1 MTHSRAQAF
10 VLRSLALLAA
20 LLLLAA
26 APVRAQSSGTVEL
39 VVTDPETGAPL
50 PGASVRVDGD
60 PAGVSDSGGRVRL
73 EGLPAGAHFIEVEM
87 VGRHSMQPQVEVSPG
102 QTLELEVLLEAA
114 DVRLPEVEVEAQ
126 PDEGPGNAISRAFA
140 RTRGTGML
148 ISRGQIER
156 SRARRLSELLGKV
169 PGVRIVYGSGGAV
182 ATLPG
187 SGGPDPISSGGSS
200 ISQRCVA
207 QVYMDGVLLRSPS
220 LDIVAIQDLD
230 AVEVYLHVVPAEY
243 SGYNAGCGVIVL
255 HTRTQ

>member
-1 MTHSRAQAF
+1 VTLPRAQAF

-20 LLLLAA
+20 LLLAA
-26 APVRAQSSGTVEL
+26 APARAQQSGGAVEL
-39 VVTDPETGAPL
+39 VVTDPDTGAPL

-73 EGLPAGAHFIEVEM
+73 EGLSVGAHFIDVEM
-87 VGRHSMQPQVEVSPG
+87 VGRHSMQPQVEVSAG

-114 DVRLPEVEVEAQ
+114 DVRLPEMQVEAQ

-140 RTRGTGML
+140 RTRGTGIL

-156 SRARRLSELLGKV
+156 SRVRRLSELLGKV
-169 PGVRIVYGSGGAV
+169 PGVRVVYASGDPV
-182 ATLPG
+182 ATLQG
-187 SGGPDPISSGGSS
+187 NGGPDPISAGGS
-200 ISQRCVA
+200 IGQRCVA
-207 QVYMDGVLLRSPS
+207 QVYMDGIQLRSPS

-230 AVEVYLHVVPAEY
+230 AVEVYLHVVPVEY
-243 SGYNAGCGVIVL
+243 SGSSAGCGVIVL

>member
-1 MTHSRAQAF
+1 VTHSRAQAF
-10 VLRSLALLAA
+10 VLRPLALVAA

-26 APVRAQSSGTVEL
+26 VPVRAQSGGTVEL
-39 VVTDPETGAPL
+39 VVTDPDTGAPL

-73 EGLPAGAHFIEVEM
+73 DGLAAGAHFIDVEM

-140 RTRGTGML
+140 RTRGTGIL

-182 ATLPG
+182 ATLQG
-187 SGGPDPISSGGSS
+187 SGGPDPISSGGS
-200 ISQRCVA
+200 IGQRCVA

-220 LDIVAIQDLD
+220 LDIVAIQDLA

-243 SGYNAGCGVIVL
+243 SGSNSGCGVIVL

>member
-1 MTHSRAQAF
+1 VTHRRAQAF
-10 VLRSLALLAA
+10 ALRPLALLAA
-20 LLLLAA
+20 VLLLAA
-26 APVRAQSSGTVEL
+26 APARAQSGGAVEL

-73 EGLPAGAHFIEVEM
+73 EGLSAGAHFIEVEM

-102 QTLELEVLLEAA
+102 QTLELEVLLGAA
-114 DVRLPEVEVEAQ
+114 DVRLPEVQVEAQ

-169 PGVRIVYGSGGAV
+169 PGVRVVYGSGGAV
-182 ATLPG
+182 ATMQG
-187 SGGPDPISSGGSS
+187 SGGPDPISSGGS
-200 ISQRCVA
+200 IGQRCVA
-207 QVYMDGVLLRSPS
+207 QVYMDGVQLRSPS

-243 SGYNAGCGVIVL
+243 SGSNAGCGVIVL